1 MSNKNDHDIYIIP
14 PNFIE
19 TGTFFGG
26 MFRAR
31 NVIEAGIL
39 AFAIGTPVFLFLPF
53 GLTARIIA
61 LCLTA
66 LPMALVAL
74 IGISGES
81 LSQFLVTFL
90 KYLRNR
96 RVVGGDGE
104 QPCEKVGKHLKQKPP
119 KERTP
124 KASKHRRSGEAD
136 FPAEFD
142 EVRGYEIREKLRPK
156 KNTRKER
163 PVKANKAKKKAKK
176 RPEKERM
183 PKRPAH
189 IKEDKPPCVNPVAD
203 YLPIEKIA
211 NGIIYTKDH
220 RFVKVV
226 EVVPINFMLRSARE
240 QRNIIYSFVSYLK
253 ISPVKLQIKVL
264 TRRADINR
272 HLDTVRREM
281 AQEDNEQ
288 CRLMQEDYLD
298 FVQQVGSH
306 EAVTRRFFLIFEYE
320 PWNNTRR
327 SEQEDEAIQSLQS
340 AVHTA
345 SNYLRQCGNE
355 VVVHENEDEFTVD
368 VFYNLL
374 CRNESAVKPLSV
386 RVQEVVTQY
395 LDKGREGEIDR
406 IPAAEFAAPKSID
419 FTHGRYLCIDGLYYT
434 YLLVPSDGYKTQ
446 VPAGWLSLI
455 VNAGDGIDLDM
466 FLSRQPK
473 ERIIQRVGQQL
484 RINRSKIKDA
494 SDTNTDFD
502 DIDGAIR
509 SGYFL
514 KEGLANNEDFYY
526 LNLLITVTAPSVED
540 LEWKAS
546 EIKKLLL
553 SQDMDVCTCH
563 FREEQA
569 FCSALPLVS
578 MEKGLFERGKRNL
591 LTGGAASCYPFT
603 SFEMCDDNGILLG
616 VNKYNS
622 SLIIVD
628 IFNSAIYKNANMA
641 ILGTS
646 GAGKTFTMQLMA
658 LRMRR
663 KNIPVFIIAPLKGHE
678 FHRACANVGGEFIQ
692 ISPASPHCI
701 NVMEIR
707 KVDRSVSELLDGPGI
722 QLSELAAKIQQLHIF
737 FSLLIPDMSHE
748 ERQLLDEALIRTY
761 NSKGIT
767 HDNASLEDP
776 ANPGC
781 YREMPVLG
789 DLYEILKAAPETTRM
804 AHILNRLVNGSAST
818 FNKQTNVRLDN
829 KYTVLDISS
838 LTGDLL
844 TVGMFVALD
853 FVWDRAKAD
862 RTEEKAIFIDECWQ
876 LLSGAGATGTRLAG
890 DFVLEIFKTIR
901 GFGGSAICASQ
912 DLNDFFNLDEGRF
925 GKGIINNSKT
935 KIILNLED
943 DEAERVQET
952 LHLSDAETMEV
963 THFERGSGLIS
974 TNNNN
979 IMVEFKASPL
989 EKDLITTD
997 RRELRELLERK
1008 RQEQAD
1014 SA

>member
-66 LPMALVAL
+66 LPVALVAL

-646 GAGKTFTMQLMA
+646 GAGKTFTMQLTA